1 MVFWPL
7 SVLSHLT
14 VATVTVYLGFY
25 AFIVFLSLSVAC
37 GLYYLAELIEE
48 FTNTT
53 RRIISL
59 VIKART
65 CHYFSGWPGTR
76 CECAPSP
83 SVPPTQGSL
92 LASPPLPQAE
102 LVLHLLLLLDR
113 LPLLCLAVGAASHL
127 AYARLLRQLPYVQIT
142 SPEGLLATAAFAGS
156 NVIWIRHYYPTF
168 YTVEYVLAFMLVT
181 TWLVPF
187 AFFLS
192 MAGENAVL
200 PGAGGFPYSSPPPS
214 EWEGRPDLHGAARWE
229 ADHSCTARAHPI
241 RPINPTRPAGG
252 SRGEPPK
259 KKRRGLALRIFDVLR
274 RKRDEAL
281 PDVLARMQPMKEKI

>member
-1 MVFWPL
+1 MQ
-7 SVLSHLT
+7 
-14 VATVTVYLGFY
+14 
-25 AFIVFLSLSVAC
+25 VFLSLSVAC

-48 FTNTT
+48 YTNTT

-59 VIKART
+59 VIKVQSRILT
-65 CHYFSGWPGTR
+65 KTWPG
-76 CECAPSP
+76 CPGCAPSTLP
-83 SVPPTQGSL
+83 LRSQPNL
-92 LASPPLPQAE
+92 SPCSFHPQAE

-142 SPEGLLATAAFAGS
+142 SAEGLLASAAFVAS
-156 NVIWIRHYYPTF
+156 NVVWVRHYYPTF
-168 YTVEYVLAFMLVT
+168 YTVEYVLAFLLVT

-214 EWEGRPDLHGAARWE
+214 EYPALHGAAPWE
-229 ADHSCTARAHPI
+229 AKHAPSPRS
-241 RPINPTRPAGG
+241 RTRTPPAPCPAGG
-252 SRGEPPK
+252 GRGDRGEPLK
-259 KKRRGLALRIFDVLR
+259 KARRGLALRIFDVLR